1 MGLACYGITRRRPGD
16 LRYALAARC
25 RRDEGAR
32 RAFGAIGKLFA
43 RKDEKSSFPRC
54 ASCYKLPA
62 MDTFISIGK
71 IILTILEVIIL
82 FNLMI
87 VVHELGH
94 FWAARW
100 RGLKVERFQIWF
112 GKPIWKKKINGVQWG
127 LGWLPFGG
135 FVALPQMAPME
146 TIEGGEK
153 DIEGSEKETRE
164 VLPDVTP
171 LDKIIVAVAGPIFSV
186 LLAVVLAVIVWQVGT
201 PSYAREKTTII
212 GGVDREWVGAE
223 FINVGDQILKVND
236 VQVNAWFGANNSVTS
251 EVAFSEGP
259 TVDLTLRSPDGV
271 ERIVTVPVAEREDVG
286 ITERGMVRNLP
297 IGAAATA
304 IVGGV
309 LPDSP
314 ADRAGLQT
322 KDVIKSI
329 EETPIQFNY
338 QVSDFVEAHDGE
350 PMEMV
355 VAREVDGTV
364 KELNITVT
372 PLRPIAGEGLK
383 PEDVPDRPMLGI
395 GWGIGEKVIEYPTV
409 GHQIKD
415 SALAIFRMLG
425 ALFSSKSDIGVK
437 DMSGPLMIGNAFY
450 VMFADDGWQK
460 ALWFAVLIN
469 VNLAILNMMPLPV
482 LDGGHIVL
490 AIGEWIRKKPVSGR
504 FLEVV
509 QTAFALA
516 LLSLMAYVTI
526 LDGRSM
532 FGGGGGGGGELKFPP
547 VSEVRSTE

>member
-1 MGLACYGITRRRPGD
+1 
-16 LRYALAARC
+16 
-25 RRDEGAR
+25 
-32 RAFGAIGKLFA
+32 
-43 RKDEKSSFPRC
+43 
-54 ASCYKLPA
+54 
-62 MDTFISIGK
+62 MDTLISIGK
-71 IILTILEVIIL
+71 VILTIVEVVLL

-94 FWAARW
+94 YWAALW

-146 TIEGGEK
+146 TIEGG
-153 DIEGSEKETRE
+153 DKEARE
-164 VLPDVTP
+164 ALPNVTP
-171 LDKIIVAVAGPIFSV
+171 LDKIIVAIAGPIFSV

-201 PSYAREKTTII
+201 PSYAREKTTIV

-223 FINVGDQILKVND
+223 FVNVGDQILKVND
-236 VQVNAWFGANNSVTS
+236 VEVNAWFGANNSVTS

-259 TVDLTLRSPDGV
+259 TVDLTLRSQEGE
-271 ERIVTVPVAEREDVG
+271 ERVVTVPVAEREDVDAFA
-286 ITERGMVRNLP
+286 RGMVRNLP
-297 IGAAATA
+297 IGGAATA

-309 LPDSP
+309 LPDGP
-314 ADRAGLQT
+314 ADRAGLET

-329 EETPIQFNY
+329 EGTPIQYNY
-338 QVSDFVEAHDGE
+338 EVSDFVEAHDGK

-355 VAREVDGTV
+355 VAREVEGIPT
-364 KELNITVT
+364 ELSLTVT
-372 PLRPIAGEGLK
+372 PLRPVAGDGLK

-395 GWGIGEKVIEYPTV
+395 GWGIGERVIEYPTV

-415 SALAIFRMLG
+415 SAMAIFRMFG

-437 DMSGPLMIGNAFY
+437 DMSGPLMIGRAFY
-450 VMFADDGWQK
+450 SMFADDGWQK

-482 LDGGHIVL
+482 LDGGHVVL

-504 FLEVV
+504 ILEVV

-532 FGGGGGGGGELKFPP
+532 FGGGGGGGELQFPP
-547 VSEVRSTE
+547 TPEVRSAE

>member
-1 MGLACYGITRRRPGD
+1 
-16 LRYALAARC
+16 
-25 RRDEGAR
+25 
-32 RAFGAIGKLFA
+32 
-43 RKDEKSSFPRC
+43 
-54 ASCYKLPA
+54 

-71 IILTILEVIIL
+71 IILTILEVVLL

-87 VVHELGH
+87 LVHELGH

-146 TIEGGEK
+146 AIEGGN
-153 DIEGSEKETRE
+153 KEARE
-164 VLPDVTP
+164 ELPSVSP
-171 LDKIIVAVAGPIFSV
+171 LDKIFVAVAGPVFSL
-186 LLAVVLAVIVWQVGT
+186 LLAVVLAVVVWQVGT
-201 PSYAREKTTII
+201 PSYAREKTTIV
-212 GGVDREWVGAE
+212 GGVDRDWAGAE
-223 FINVGDQILKVND
+223 FVNVGDQILKVND
-236 VQVNAWFGANNSVTS
+236 VAVNAWFGANNSVTS

-259 TVDLTLRSPDGV
+259 TVNLALRSPEGV
-271 ERIVTVPVAEREDVG
+271 ERVVTVPVAEREDVG

-297 IGAAATA
+297 IGAAANA
-304 IVGGV
+304 IVGSV
-309 LPDSP
+309 IPDSP
-314 ADRAGLQT
+314 AHRAGLKT
-322 KDVIKSI
+322 KDLIKSI
-329 EETPIQFNY
+329 EGTPIEFNY
-338 QVSDFVEAHDGE
+338 QVSDFVESNDGK
-350 PMEMV
+350 PLEMV
-355 VAREVDGTV
+355 VAREVEGVV
-364 KELNITVT
+364 KDVNVTVT
-372 PLRPIAGEGLK
+372 PLRPLPVAGAK
-383 PEDVPDRPMLGI
+383 PEDMPNRPMLGI

-425 ALFSSKSDIGVK
+425 ALISSKSDIGVK

-450 VMFADDGWQK
+450 VMFADDGCQK

-532 FGGGGGGGGELKFPP
+532 FGGGGGGGELKFPP
-547 VSEVRSTE
+547 ATEVRSAE